1 MCLMIQWFVIDSTY
15 YVKVEYINVTDS
27 NKPYP
32 HLLNGCPNIECPFDI
47 FSSIYKPRFP
57 ANFDIECSKIVP
69 RTPPS
74 KFIWFNNSINLFISG
89 DGGNKKLTVILI
101 IAGIILGLTILAIVR
116 WLHLRRAE
124 HGRSLLSA
132 EVYAHIA

>member
-1 MCLMIQWFVIDSTY
+1 
-15 YVKVEYINVTDS
+15 
-27 NKPYP
+27 
-32 HLLNGCPNIECPFDI
+32 
-47 FSSIYKPRFP
+47 
-57 ANFDIECSKIVP
+57 
-69 RTPPS
+69 
-74 KFIWFNNSINLFISG
+74 
-89 DGGNKKLTVILI
+89 VILI